1 MSNKNLT
8 AVNKNGETETTVLQ
22 LVDGSAKISANAL
35 QNLQSKMA
43 ELAEAIEANGVEN
56 GVSLGFK
63 FYNFTSIGE
72 TINCVFLEWVKS
84 SKTNDTTGEIVIM
97 DVPTFAII
105 NKHGDMTKYGHL
117 GKMVVD
123 TLRDANVQ
131 CGDAF
136 SIKLTQIENMK
147 GGKTFKHYQISPL
160 LLK

>member
-1 MSNKNLT
+1 MANKNLI

-72 TINCVFLEWVKS
+72 TINCVFLEWTKS
-84 SKTNDTTGEIVIM
+84 SKTNETTGEIIIM

-105 NKHGDMTKYGHL
+105 NKQGDMTKYGHL
-117 GKMVVD
+117 GKMIVD
-123 TLRDANVQ
+123 TLRDSNVQ

-147 GGKTFKHYQISPL
+147 GGKTFKHYQITPL